1 VTTHRGFVT
10 KHLEPWLQLA
20 EEELSSFCDE
30 DDGFTSDDV
39 ASNSFRLSMLKSG
52 YYTSSSVPLW
62 KELETS
68 ARLALSNKRSETRK
82 LNGNGKQRQSEN
94 TPHIADCEGV
104 SMKIDE
110 ESLGDIAEGHQS
122 SSSSCSSTVFPLKQ
136 SGSSGSFD
144 TGIFSKKA
152 KQWLEEM

>member
-1 VTTHRGFVT
+1 VT

-30 DDGFTSDDV
+30 DDGWTSDDV
-39 ASNSFRLSMLKSG
+39 ASSSFRLNMLNSG

-62 KELETS
+62 KELETN
-68 ARLALSNKRSETRK
+68 ARLEISNKRNKTRK
-82 LNGNGKQRQSEN
+82 LNENRNQRQSEN
-94 TPHIADCEGV
+94 NPHIADCEGV
-104 SMKIDE
+104 SMEIDE
-110 ESLGDIAEGHQS
+110 ESLDNVAEGYQSS
-122 SSSSCSSTVFPLKQ
+122 SSSSCSTTMIPVKR

-152 KQWLEEM
+152 KLWLEKL